1 MIDFVNRRLDL
12 TRIFSRALVL
22 ALVCAVAVSGC
33 RKDEPSQAPSE
44 EAVFSF
50 QVYPGSRYLAQL
62 TELTKQ
68 AHRVIKPGSEPPPT
82 AIYDT
87 DASLEQ
93 VAAWYAKEYGYGDVA
108 PDVTN
113 NLSVAK
119 PPAYY
124 RTGDLAVDAKGIES
138 LIPKLKL
145 QTDISKAKG
154 TYRAADIEPKPN
166 RPRVTIQ
173 RPYFDA
179 TTSQVVD
186 RTLILM
192 ARG

>member
-1 MIDFVNRRLDL
+1 MNRV
-12 TRIFSRALVL
+12 FSRALVVTL
-22 ALVCAVAVSGC
+22 ISALSITGC
-33 RKDEPSQAPSE
+33 KKDEPVAPASE
-44 EAVFSF
+44 EQVFSF
-50 QVYPGSRYLAQL
+50 AVYPGSRYLAQL

-87 DASLEQ
+87 DATVEQ
-93 VAAWYAKEYGYGDVA
+93 VAEWYAKEYGYNAVA

-113 NLSVAK
+113 NLSVTK

-124 RTGDLAVDAKGIES
+124 RTGDLAADAEGIRKLVVD
-138 LIPKLKL
+138 LKL
-145 QTDISKAKG
+145 QTDLSKSTG
-154 TYRAADIEPKPN
+154 QYRAAAIEPKPN

-173 RPYFDA
+173 RPYFDV

-192 ARG
+192 AKG